1 VRKGLRYVD
10 SLEANGGTMM
20 ITGIRAALSMSRD
33 VERHRIV
40 SFMTDGYIGNERD
53 ILGEIEKRIGN
64 ARIFSF
70 GIGSSVNRYLLER
83 MAGVGRGVATYVGND
98 ESSER
103 AVDGL
108 YRRVESPAMTD
119 LEVDWGDLNV
129 ADVQPARLP
138 DLFVGRPIVLTGR
151 FRGTGSATVRVR
163 GKVGCKPA
171 EVAVAVSL
179 DGREHAAL
187 GKVWARRRI
196 MTLHD
201 RMASEPDVAELRG
214 EILRLALHHG
224 LVSDYT
230 AFVAVDSAR
239 RTEGD
244 EGTTVP
250 VAVPTPQG
258 TKYSTTVK

>member
-1 VRKGLRYVD
+1 V
-10 SLEANGGTMM
+10 
-20 ITGIRAALSMSRD
+20 
-33 VERHRIV
+33 
-40 SFMTDGYIGNERD
+40 
-53 ILGEIEKRIGN
+53 
-64 ARIFSF
+64 
-70 GIGSSVNRYLLER
+70 
-83 MAGVGRGVATYVGND
+83 
-98 ESSER
+98 
-103 AVDGL
+103 
-108 YRRVESPAMTD
+108 
-119 LEVDWGDLNV
+119 
-129 ADVQPARLP
+129 
-138 DLFVGRPIVLTGR
+138 
-151 FRGTGSATVRVR
+151 
-163 GKVGCKPA
+163 